1 MASNHADTVKRA
13 LWSVSSVF
21 TSKDLFCNPLEC
33 ILSPICQEFDVLAL
47 SIQIRCPDVTAS
59 LFFFF
64 FFGVGEGVVSCSTIN
79 THRKRKHFSTIS
91 KLSSFDAVCRLD
103 GKNENF

>member
-1 MASNHADTVKRA
+1 MASYHADTVKRA

-64 FFGVGEGVVSCSTIN
+64 FGVGEGVVSCST
-79 THRKRKHFSTIS
+79 H
-91 KLSSFDAVCRLD
+91 
-103 GKNENF
+103 